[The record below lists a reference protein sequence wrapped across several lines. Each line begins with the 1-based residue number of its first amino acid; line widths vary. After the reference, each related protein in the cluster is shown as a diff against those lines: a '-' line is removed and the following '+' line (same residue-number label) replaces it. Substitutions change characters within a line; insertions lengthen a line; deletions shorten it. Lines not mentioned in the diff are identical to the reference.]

1 MRATLEDAGRLLE
14 RRGRSGVY
22 FVLFLH
28 SLSASGTHLVAKV
41 VVNSIDAFTLTLIRS
56 LIAFGGLSVVL
67 LIRGK
72 LPRVKRQDW
81 PLVIVLSMLAVPVN
95 QFLFLYGMKY
105 TTPAN
110 AALLYAT
117 TPILVLLF
125 SYRFLAE
132 RLTRKKIYGVILAFV
147 GVTFV
152 IFERGLDAGM
162 QYVYG
167 NLVMSMAVVAWGL
180 YTVYGKRLI
189 AKYGPIESTILTL
202 SIGTLMF
209 IPIGIFP
216 ALRFPYESL
225 STANWFQIGY
235 LGLITSVIA
244 YLLWYYALGRIE
256 ASKVALFAN
265 LQPVLTAVLAF
276 ILLGQDITGMFVV
289 GGSLAIC
296 GVVLAQFG

>member
-1 MRATLEDAGRLLE
+1 
-14 RRGRSGVY
+14 VY
-22 FVLFLH
+22 FVLLLH

-41 VVNSIDAFTLTLIRS
+41 VVNSVDALTLTLIRS
-56 LIAFGGLSVVL
+56 LIAVGGLSVVL
-67 LIRGK
+67 LVRGK
-72 LPRVKRQDW
+72 VPRVKRQDW
-81 PLVIVLSMLAVPVN
+81 GLVILLSMLAVPVN

-125 SYRFLAE
+125 SYQFLAE
-132 RLTRKKIYGVILAFV
+132 RLSGKKIYGVVLAFV
-147 GVTFV
+147 GVTLV
-152 IFERGLDAGM
+152 VFEHGLDAGM
-162 QYVYG
+162 QYVFG
-167 NLVMSMAVVAWGL
+167 NLVMSLAVVAWGL

-189 AKYGPIESTILTL
+189 AKYGPIEATILTL

-216 ALRFPYESL
+216 ALQFPYESL

-244 YLLWYYALGRIE
+244 YLLWYYALARIE

-265 LQPVLTAVLAF
+265 LQPILTAVLAF
-276 ILLGQDITGMFVV
+276 FLLGQHISGMFVI